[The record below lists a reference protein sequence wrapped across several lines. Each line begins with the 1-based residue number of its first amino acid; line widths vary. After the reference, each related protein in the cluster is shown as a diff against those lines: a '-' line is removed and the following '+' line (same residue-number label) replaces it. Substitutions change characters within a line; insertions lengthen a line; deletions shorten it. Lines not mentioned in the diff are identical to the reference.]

1 MIKIFAEIKAAFS
14 NLVSIM
20 IKIHCKKGYSLPR
33 PKPGCVANQT
43 LPGRE
48 LLNLS
53 RPGRVWLVTSRL
65 GTG

>member
-20 IKIHCKKGYSLPR
+20 IKIHCKKGYSFPR
-33 PKPGCVANQT
+33 PKPGCVTNQT

-48 LLNLS
+48 L
-53 RPGRVWLVTSRL
+53 
-65 GTG
+65 